1 VAEGVTA
8 GPNGHVAE
16 PGFLKRMIGEQMA
29 AAVRR
34 AMDDYR
40 LQVED
45 PEAEDWP
52 LEKHLLE
59 FGEALA
65 EALTS

>member
-1 VAEGVTA
+1 MVGI
-8 GPNGHVAE
+8 HV
-16 PGFLKRMIGEQMA
+16 A
-29 AAVRR
+29 AAVRQ

-40 LQVED
+40 LQAED

-52 LEKHLLE
+52 LERHLLE